1 MTDRTPQAVQAC
13 HELIRWMIPQLDK
26 FPRLRRF
33 TLGERLESAL
43 LQVLEL
49 LVEAA
54 YTRNKQAALQRAN
67 LRLEVVRH
75 LWRLAHELEAVSTR
89 PYGHGAELMDA
100 LGRQIGGWLRRRSP
114 DGAKRNPGH
123 TQPFASA
130 FGMPPFPYSA
140 GVYTGYAVID
150 GDACPISPVPSA
162 SARSLTDP

>member
-1 MTDRTPQAVQAC
+1 VTDRTPQAVQAC

-54 YTRNKQAALQRAN
+54 YTRNKQPALQRAN

-89 PYGHGAELMDA
+89 RYGHGAELMDA
-100 LGRQIGGWLRRRSP
+100 LGRQIGGWLRSSRPADDRR
-114 DGAKRNPGH
+114 
-123 TQPFASA
+123 
-130 FGMPPFPYSA
+130 
-140 GVYTGYAVID
+140 
-150 GDACPISPVPSA
+150 
-162 SARSLTDP
+162 